1 MFQYLGIYQYD
12 PLHTYIHTY
21 IIHAYQVK
29 RDKEI
34 VSMNANGEVEPLYSC
49 E

>member
-1 MFQYLGIYQYD
+1 MFITY
-12 PLHTYIHTY
+12 LHTYVHTYKIHT
-21 IIHAYQVK
+21 YQVK

-34 VSMNANGEVEPLYSC
+34 VSMNANGEVEPLYGC